1 MDLFSTQME
10 DEELSL
16 RELAMS
22 STEDFEM
29 QKSDLVLTTT
39 LEFSQISRYSCSYSQ
54 IC

>member
-22 STEDFEM
+22 STKDFEM
-29 QKSDLVLTTT
+29 QKSDLVADYNLRV
-39 LEFSQISRYSCSYSQ
+39 FPNF
-54 IC
+54 